1 MTRRLSWPAGFG
13 RRAHRTSATR
23 PGGGRAV
30 QRMAPGARAIF
41 RGGFEH
47 AVRLGHRHLGC
58 EHLLLALVAGDHP
71 AAAVLRAHG
80 LRPDRVEE
88 QLVRLGGGGIFGGL
102 DESSLSAIGIDLDA
116 VRQRALASFGPE
128 ALARA
133 GSAVGADGAGRRA
146 AGPARWVAGVARTP
160 PGAWDNGVLHGGVVD
175 GRVFLPHS
183 PDVGELLRGAWEAGL
198 LEPAAPL
205 DVPQLA
211 VGLVSVTGGMLPQV
225 LAALGVDAAAL
236 RAAIAETGEPGGA

>member
-1 MTRRLSWPAGFG
+1 MT
-13 RRAHRTSATR
+13 
-23 PGGGRAV
+23 
-30 QRMAPGARAIF
+30 PGARAVF
-41 RGGFEH
+41 REGFAH
-47 AVRLGHRHLGC
+47 ALRLGHRHLGC

-128 ALARA
+128 GLASA
-133 GSAVGADGAGRRA
+133 GRAVGAGDPPGR
-146 AGPARWVAGVARTP
+146 AGPARWFPGIAPTQPGAWQAGVA
-160 PGAWDNGVLHGGVVD
+160 HGGALD
-175 GRVFLPHS
+175 GRVFLTHS
-183 PDVGELLRGAWEAGL
+183 PDLGELLHDAQEAGL

-205 DVPQLA
+205 DVQRLA
-211 VGLVSVTGGMLPQV
+211 IGLLSVTGGAVPPA
-225 LAALGVDAAAL
+225 LAALGVRPSAL
-236 RAAIAETGEPGGA
+236 RAAVAETGEPGGA

>member
-1 MTRRLSWPAGFG
+1 MTRR
-13 RRAHRTSATR
+13 R
-23 PGGGRAV
+23 GRAG
-30 QRMAPGARAIF
+30 QRMTPGARAVF

-47 AVRLGHRHLGC
+47 AVRLGHRHLGS

-80 LRPDRVEE
+80 LRPERVEE
-88 QLVRLGGGGIFGGL
+88 QLVRLGGDGIFGGL
-102 DESSLSAIGIDLDA
+102 DESSLSAIGIDLEA

-133 GSAVGADGAGRRA
+133 GSAVGADGAGPDGAGADGAGPDGAGRRA
-146 AGPARWVAGVARTP
+146 GGAARWVPGVARTS
-160 PGAWDNGVLHGGVVD
+160 PGAWHRGVSPGGALD

-183 PDVGELLRGAWEAGL
+183 PDVGELLDAARAAGL

-205 DVPQLA
+205 DVRRLA
-211 VGLVSVTGGMLPQV
+211 IGLLSVTGGTVPPM
-225 LAALGVDAAAL
+225 LAALGVRAPAL
-236 RAAIAETGEPGGA
+236 RAAVAETGEPGGA